1 MLLSDAYPFHH
12 LQREY
17 PEDEGLLYVDLYH
30 FKSTKSHLWYIVRVE
45 CYECHIYGVKFFQ
58 KNHRLSKDKYRLM
71 SNTFEP
77 RRIVNTC
84 VNIMLKVYAENPKAS
99 FGFIGSNCIGE
110 DIKYTKRFRF
120 YSRIVATYFDTTFF
134 THNENT
140 DKSTYMLI
148 NNAFGA
154 EHPNLVGD
162 IESFFTERY
171 DYFD

>member
-45 CYECHIYGVKFFQ
+45 CY
-58 KNHRLSKDKYRLM
+58 
-71 SNTFEP
+71 
-77 RRIVNTC
+77 
-84 VNIMLKVYAENPKAS
+84 
-99 FGFIGSNCIGE
+99 
-110 DIKYTKRFRF
+110 
-120 YSRIVATYFDTTFF
+120 F
-134 THNENT
+134 THKENT

>member
-1 MLLSDAYPFHH
+1 MLLSDAYPFHY

-58 KNHRLSKDKYRLM
+58 KNHRLSKDKYKLM

-77 RRIVNTC
+77 RRIVNT
-84 VNIMLKVYAENPKAS
+84 
-99 FGFIGSNCIGE
+99 
-110 DIKYTKRFRF
+110 
-120 YSRIVATYFDTTFF
+120 
-134 THNENT
+134 

-148 NNAFGA
+148 NNAFWA
-154 EHPNLVGD
+154 EHPNLVDD

>member
-1 MLLSDAYPFHH
+1 MLLSDAYPFHY

-30 FKSTKSHLWYIVRVE
+30 FKSTK
-45 CYECHIYGVKFFQ
+45 
-58 KNHRLSKDKYRLM
+58 
-71 SNTFEP
+71 
-77 RRIVNTC
+77 
-84 VNIMLKVYAENPKAS
+84 NPKAS

-134 THNENT
+134 THKENT

-148 NNAFGA
+148 NNAFWA
-154 EHPNLVGD
+154 EHPNLVDD